1 MMKRMIVIMLAINML
16 WMISACGTANLPASA
31 PPLTSKTEKTI
42 RETPIPTISA
52 TPLPA
57 DIATPGPAISRIPLP
72 TVSETPISIRIPTF
86 EETKCTFEF
95 PEGYQP
101 KCGYLIV
108 PEDRAD
114 PSGRKI
120 KLFVAVFK
128 STGINPQP
136 DPVIHLSGGP
146 GASTLAAA
154 IPILRKGGS
163 EILKQRDYILF
174 DQRGTQYSVPYLYC
188 LPYDEYLWDAHELDI
203 SLDEYNNGA
212 LPKLV
217 ACLEN
222 WRDQGINLGAY
233 NSAENAAD
241 VNDLRLAL
249 GYEQVNLYGTSYG
262 TRLALTVMRDFPEGI
277 RSVILDSIYPP
288 QANLD
293 LEIAANANRSMQEV
307 FNTCAV
313 DDSCEGKYGD
323 IEAKFYEVIDRL
335 EAAPVQ
341 IETYGPYREKP
352 YLVYLDGDL
361 FIDAIFSSLYS
372 MDSIADI
379 PHLIQ
384 AAYEK
389 SYDELSESAG
399 GAIGSPL
406 STGLFWSTTCSEE
419 VPFEI
424 GKQEMLESTTNSL
437 VLFEHF
443 TDRYT
448 LNVCEYWKVPAKG
461 AVENEAVKS
470 DIPTLLYS
478 GRFDPITPPQWAKLA
493 AETLTTNYL
502 YVFPNLSHGVMRS
515 NSCALQMG
523 LSFFDDPY
531 HAPDSSCMS
540 DLGSVEFH

>member
-1 MMKRMIVIMLAINML
+1 MLKRMIGLMLAINLL
-16 WMISACGTANLPASA
+16 WINSGCRTANLLAST
-31 PPLTSKTEKTI
+31 PSPTSKAEMII
-42 RETPIPTISA
+42 RATPIPAASA
-52 TPLPA
+52 TPIPA
-57 DIATPGPAISRIPLP
+57 ASATPVPA
-72 TVSETPISIRIPTF
+72 VSATPASIHVPTF

-108 PEDRAD
+108 PEDRTD

-120 KLFVAVFK
+120 RLFVAVFK
-128 STGINPQP
+128 STGDNPQP

-174 DQRGTQYSVPYLYC
+174 DQRGTQYSDPYLYC

-217 ACLEN
+217 TCLEN
-222 WRDQGINLGAY
+222 WREQGINLAAF

-307 FNTCAV
+307 FNACAI
-313 DDSCEGKYGD
+313 DDSCEGRYGD
-323 IEAKFYEVIDRL
+323 IEAKFFEVIDRL

-341 IETYGPYREKP
+341 IETYGPYRANP
-352 YLVYLDGDL
+352 YKVFLDGDL
-361 FIDAIFSSLYS
+361 FIDAIFISLYS

-389 SYDELSESAG
+389 SYDELSESVG

-424 GKQEMLESTTNSL
+424 GLQGTPESSAIPI
-437 VLFEHF
+437 VLDEHF

-461 AVENEAVKS
+461 AVENDAVKS
-470 DIPTLLYS
+470 DIPTLLVS
-478 GRFDPITPPQWAKLA
+478 GRFDPVTPPQWAKLA

-502 YVFPNLSHGVMRS
+502 YVFPDLSHGVMRS

-523 LSFFDDPY
+523 LAFFDDPY
-531 HAPDSSCMS
+531 QPPDSSCMS
-540 DLGSVEFH
+540 DLGGVEFH

>member
-1 MMKRMIVIMLAINML
+1 MKRMIVIMLAINMV
-16 WMISACGTANLPASA
+16 WTISGCGTANLPASA
-31 PPLTSKTEKTI
+31 PPPTSKPEITI
-42 RETPIPTISA
+42 WATPIPTIST

-57 DIATPGPAISRIPLP
+57 VSPAAVP
-72 TVSETPISIRIPTF
+72 TVSATPASIPASTF
-86 EETKCTFEF
+86 EETQCTFEF

-108 PEDRAD
+108 PEDRAH
-114 PSGRKI
+114 PLGRKI
-120 KLFVAVFK
+120 RLFVAVFK
-128 STGINPQP
+128 STGDNPQT

-174 DQRGTQYSVPYLYC
+174 EQRGTQYSDPYLYC
-188 LPYDEYLWDAHELDI
+188 LPYDEYLWDAHELNI

-212 LPKLV
+212 LSKLGT
-217 ACLEN
+217 CLEN
-222 WRDQGINLGAY
+222 WREQGINLAAY

-262 TRLALTVMRDFPEGI
+262 SRLALTVMRDFPEGI

-288 QANLD
+288 QADLD
-293 LEIAANANRSMQEV
+293 LEIAANANRSLLEV
-307 FNTCAV
+307 FNACVA
-313 DDSCEGKYGD
+313 DEACNGKYGD
-323 IEAKFYEVIDRL
+323 IEAKFYEVVDRL

-361 FIDAIFSSLYS
+361 LIDAIFGMLYS
-372 MDSIADI
+372 TDSIADI

-389 SYDELSESAG
+389 SYNELAESAG

-406 STGLFWSTTCSEE
+406 STGLFWSTICSEE

-424 GKQEMLESTTNSL
+424 AKQETPEASTIPF
-437 VLFEHF
+437 VFFEHF

-448 LNVCEYWKVPAKG
+448 LNVCQLWIVPAKG
-461 AVENEAVKS
+461 AVENEPVKS
-470 DIPTLLYS
+470 EIPTLLYS
-478 GRFDPITPPQWAKLA
+478 GKFDPITPPQWAKLA
-493 AETLTTNYL
+493 SETLTTNYL

-531 HAPDSSCMS
+531 HPPDSSCMS